1 MSAPLAIAAVAAL
14 AGIATLRPIRGQGLR
29 AWWAPSPGSRALE
42 DEGMVGQFW
51 GSQGVGV
58 LLTTG
63 RHALLMLRSQD
74 VLDPGVWGVP
84 GGAVRVDSRTGAP
97 EDLYQA
103 AAKELL
109 EETGIKLSP
118 AYLKRNT
125 LATTVYRPPESSFRF
140 TTFVVRVPK
149 ELDVSLNWESDESAW
164 VDEEGLQDLRL
175 HHGVVFTLGKTAS
188 EVFHG

>member
-1 MSAPLAIAAVAAL
+1 MSAPLAIAAVATL
-14 AGIATLRPIRGQGLR
+14 AGIAALRPIQGQGLR
-29 AWWAPSPGSRALE
+29 AWWAPAPGSRALE
-42 DEGMVGQFW
+42 DEGMVGRFW

-63 RHALLMLRSQD
+63 RRALLMLRSQD

-97 EDLYQA
+97 EDLYRA

-109 EETGIKLSP
+109 EETEINLSP
-118 AYLKRNT
+118 AYLKKNT
-125 LATTVYRPPESSFRF
+125 LATTVYRPPGSSFRF
-140 TTFVVRVPK
+140 TTFVVRVP
-149 ELDVSLNWESDESAW
+149 EEMDVGLNWESDESAW
-164 VDEEGLQDLRL
+164 VDEESLQDLHL
-175 HHGVVFTLGKTAS
+175 HHGVVFTLGETAS

>member
-1 MSAPLAIAAVAAL
+1 MSAPLAIAAVATL
-14 AGIATLRPIRGQGLR
+14 AGIAALRPSQGQSLR
-29 AWWAPSPGSRALE
+29 AWWAPAPGSRALE
-42 DEGMVGQFW
+42 DEGMVGRFW

-63 RHALLMLRSQD
+63 RRALLMLRSQD

-97 EDLYQA
+97 EDLYRA

-109 EETGIKLSP
+109 EETEINLSP
-118 AYLKRNT
+118 AYLKKNT
-125 LATTVYRPPESSFRF
+125 LATTVYRPPGSSFRF
-140 TTFVVRVPK
+140 TTFVVRVP
-149 ELDVSLNWESDESAW
+149 EEMDVGLNWESDESAW
-164 VDEEGLQDLRL
+164 VDEESLQDLHL
-175 HHGVVFTLGKTAS
+175 HHGVVFTLGETAS